1 MKQKL
6 GLIVNPIAGMGGRVG
21 LKGSDGAE
29 ILQAARDLGATP
41 NAPRRAADGLSRLR
55 SIRDDF
61 ELITYPGEM
70 GADEAAACGFEPT
83 VLGSIQGG
91 ATTAADTE
99 AAVRDLLRSGVD
111 LLLFAG
117 GDGTAVNIYHSIG
130 SASTP
135 VIGIPS
141 GVKMHSAVFAVH
153 PKAGGDVALMY
164 LTGMSRGVREAEVMD
179 IDEQAFRAGRISAR
193 LHGYLNVPVVP
204 TLVQSLKS
212 GSRGGADACLMGIAH
227 DIVDG
232 MRDDCIYVIGPG
244 TTTRT
249 IMVKLG
255 LEYTLLGVD
264 VVSRRTLVGK
274 DVNEQQLLE
283 LIDGHKAVL
292 VITPIGGQGFLFGRG
307 NQQLSPAVIRVVGR
321 ENIVVVATMDKILAL
336 ERRPLL
342 VDTGDESVDKML
354 AGYMRVTTGYR
365 EQTVYRVA

>member
-6 GLIVNPIAGMGGRVG
+6 GLIVNPIAGMGGSVG

-41 NAPRRAADGLSRLR
+41 NAPRRAVDGLARLR
-55 SIRDDF
+55 NIRDDL

-70 GADEAAACGFEPT
+70 GADEAVACGFEPT
-83 VLGSIQGG
+83 ILGSIQSG

-99 AAVRDLLRSGVD
+99 AAVRDLLQSGVN

-130 SASTP
+130 GASTP

-153 PKAGGDVALMY
+153 PRAGGDVALMY
-164 LTGMSRGVREAEVMD
+164 LTGRTRTMREAEVMD
-179 IDEQAFRAGRISAR
+179 IDEQAFRAGRVSAR
-193 LHGYLNVPVVP
+193 LYGYLNVPVVP
-204 TLVQSLKS
+204 TLIQFLKS
-212 GSRGGADACLMGIAH
+212 GSRGGAEASLEAIAH
-227 DIVDG
+227 DIIDD
-232 MRDDCIYVIGPG
+232 MREDCIYVIGPG

-249 IMVKLG
+249 IMVELG

-264 VVSRRTLVGK
+264 VVWGRKLIGK

-283 LIDGHKAVL
+283 LIEGRNAVL

-321 ENIVVVATMDKILAL
+321 ENIVVVATMDKIIAL
-336 ERRPLL
+336 EGRPLL
-342 VDTGDESVDKML
+342 VDTGDDRVDEML
-354 AGYMRVTTGYR
+354 AGYVRVTTGYR